1 MRSTIT
7 LEPDVR
13 TLVERRMHERHE
25 SFKTVVNEALRAGL
39 AGSAGR
45 ETPMPTFDMGE
56 LRVDLDKALAL
67 AGAMEDEEL
76 IRRLHARKQ
85 CCLSTP
91 TSCCTRSTSAP
102 LITRCR
108 VSVARTSWSVRS
120 RTWTTLRT

>member
-13 TLVERRMHERHE
+13 TLVERRMRERDE

-39 AGSAGR
+39 SGGTRR

-56 LRVDLDKALAL
+56 PTIDLDKALAL

-76 IRRLHARKQ
+76 IRRLQ
-85 CCLSTP
+85 
-91 TSCCTRSTSAP
+91 
-102 LITRCR
+102 
-108 VSVARTSWSVRS
+108 
-120 RTWTTLRT
+120 LRR

>member
-13 TLVERRMHERHE
+13 TLVERRMRERDE

-39 AGSAGR
+39 AGGAPR

-56 LRVDLDKALAL
+56 PMVDLAKALAL

-76 IRRLHARKQ
+76 VRRLQ
-85 CCLSTP
+85 
-91 TSCCTRSTSAP
+91 
-102 LITRCR
+102 
-108 VSVARTSWSVRS
+108 
-120 RTWTTLRT
+120 LRR

>member
-13 TLVERRMHERHE
+13 TLVERRMRERDE

-39 AGSAGR
+39 AGGAAR

-56 LRVDLDKALAL
+56 PTVDLDKALAL

-76 IRRLHARKQ
+76 VRRLE
-85 CCLSTP
+85 
-91 TSCCTRSTSAP
+91 
-102 LITRCR
+102 
-108 VSVARTSWSVRS
+108 
-120 RTWTTLRT
+120 LRR